1 MYVGHEEVLF
11 LKNGAKRRGERPTL
25 PALPTQRE
33 GSVSAF
39 DIDEPPADDG
49 GSCTGGSS
57 SSSRQQRLRRR
68 PRSELSGQTTT
79 ESSDSDN
86 PSKRFKKVTWLKEAR
101 SVRWLL
107 VSFVRWWFRV
117 LPRSVRWVRHFLDS
131 IPHVSIHRPT
141 VRQRRT
147 SKHRPSWRPRR
158 LARQKSSK

>member
-1 MYVGHEEVLF
+1 MPRAVKQRVDNLS
-11 LKNGAKRRGERPTL
+11 
-25 PALPTQRE
+25 PAGVSEFDFESIAPAT
-33 GSVSAF
+33 SVSPSPPIAIPAAVANLNTAF

-107 VSFVRWWFRV
+107 VSFVRWWF
-117 LPRSVRWVRHFLDS
+117 
-131 IPHVSIHRPT
+131 
-141 VRQRRT
+141 
-147 SKHRPSWRPRR
+147 
-158 LARQKSSK
+158 